1 MDIFISSSL
10 YPNKSVDF
18 AINDA
23 KSNFCKNIELSA
35 PHIYQ
40 TNDALSKMLIKYKKN
55 NLNFILHNYFPRP
68 KEDFVLNIA
77 SKNLNTYKNCIQ
89 LVKNAI
95 NLSSKIGSEIYGIHA
110 GYLADSFADKNGNFV
125 FNKSLNNYSD
135 SLEKSSIFL
144 NNILNFAKNKKV
156 KILIEN
162 LFPFNK
168 INNSLFCTSDQI
180 NDLMEIIPKDIGILL
195 DLGHL
200 QISSKFYGLK
210 KEKEL
215 EKILK
220 KYSNK
225 IFEVHLSENNKV
237 NDLHNSLDKNSW
249 QINAIKIINECK
261 TDEKIERKFCLEV
274 RNEKSTKIK
283 KCLDLL
289 LSL

>member
-1 MDIFISSSL
+1 M
-10 YPNKSVDF
+10 V
-18 AINDA
+18 
-23 KSNFCKNIELSA
+23 
-35 PHIYQ
+35 
-40 TNDALSKMLIKYKKN
+40 
-55 NLNFILHNYFPRP
+55 
-68 KEDFVLNIA
+68 
-77 SKNLNTYKNCIQ
+77 
-89 LVKNAI
+89 
-95 NLSSKIGSEIYGIHA
+95 
-110 GYLADSFADKNGNFV
+110 
-125 FNKSLNNYSD
+125 
-135 SLEKSSIFL
+135 
-144 NNILNFAKNKKV
+144 
-156 KILIEN
+156 EN

-168 INNSLFCTSDQI
+168 INNSLFCTFDQI

-261 TDEKIERKFCLEV
+261 TDEKIKRKICLEV
-274 RNEKSTKIK
+274 RNEKSTK
-283 KCLDLL
+283 
-289 LSL
+289 